1 MVGVG
6 TETYTVGSIIDR
18 LYLSY
23 LTPPGA
29 QDPMC
34 QLAASV
40 TLPTQQT
47 IVLGSFVVPEDSAL
61 VRMGSLIEID
71 QEVMR
76 ITGWDADTS
85 TATVDRGVYS
95 TVATTHLT
103 PKMVHFPQ
111 FPRSTVFEAVA
122 DNILTLHPS
131 LFTISTVLLNP
142 AGYKVY
148 RLNDNLAVDVKEVWP
163 DGETQNVD
171 LHAKVVDYHEA
182 AGGRALLTNQYT
194 GNVWARLVRRMGK
207 ATSEDDTLTEVGMD
221 ERWVNVVMA
230 GAAADV
236 MAGRDIP
243 AAQTE
248 WVKSVLEAE
257 NIRVGTRM
265 SIAGGLRQ
273 YRAIL
278 LREARKEMKAEYRT
292 SVHMRKA
299 KAQFT

>member
-1 MVGVG
+1 MVGVS
-6 TETYTVGSIIDR
+6 TETPTVGSIIDR

-23 LTPPGA
+23 LTPPNA
-29 QDPMC
+29 QDPMA

-47 IVLGSFVVPEDSAL
+47 IVFGQFVVPEDSAL

-71 QEVMR
+71 QEIMR
-76 ITGWDADTS
+76 IQSWDAETS
-85 TATVDRGVYS
+85 TASVERGVYS
-95 TVATTHLT
+95 TFATTHLT
-103 PKMVHFPQ
+103 PKMIHFPQ

-131 LFTISTVLLNP
+131 LFTIKTTLLNP
-142 AGYKVY
+142 AGFKVY
-148 RLNDNLAVDVKEVWP
+148 RLNDDLAIDVKEVWP
-163 DGETQNVD
+163 DEEWSNVE
-171 LHAKVVDYHEA
+171 LHAKVVDYHEQ

-194 GNVWARLVRRMGK
+194 GNVWARIVRRMGK
-207 ATSEDDTLTEVGMD
+207 ATSEDDTLVELGMD
-221 ERWVNVVMA
+221 DRWVNIVMA
-230 GAAADV
+230 GAAADI

-248 WVKSVLEAE
+248 WIKSVLEAE
-257 NIRVGTRM
+257 TIRVGTRM

-273 YRAIL
+273 YRAL
-278 LREARKEMKAEYRT
+278 LLKEARKEMKAEYRT

-299 KAQFT
+299 SAQFT